1 MRHLGFAAVL
11 GLALVGAGAAVAGP
25 ARAAEEV
32 ELPHEHWS
40 FQGFFGTYDRAALVR
55 GFQVYRDI
63 CANCHSL
70 KMIAYRNLVG
80 PGGLGLDE
88 ETVKG
93 LAASLPVTD
102 GPDEKGEMFER
113 PGRLSDYI
121 PPPFPNDNAA
131 RSNNN
136 GALPPDLS
144 LIVKARE
151 GGTDYLHAL
160 LTGYEE
166 PPAGFALLE
175 GMQYNKYFPGH
186 QIAMPPPLSDDGVKY
201 ADGTPATVDQMA
213 RDVSQ
218 FLTWAAEPK
227 LEDRKKTG
235 VGVVLFLIVLT
246 CMLYA
251 VKRKVWAPLH

>member
-1 MRHLGFAAVL
+1 MRRLGLAALL
-11 GLALVGAGAAVAGP
+11 GLALVGAGAVVAGP
-25 ARAAEEV
+25 ARAAEEI

-40 FQGFFGTYDRAALVR
+40 FQGFFGTYDRAALQRV
-55 GFQVYRDI
+55 FQVYRDI

-70 KMIAYRNLVG
+70 KLIAFRNLVG
-80 PGGLGLDE
+80 PDGIGLEEEAVKAMAAADEVPDLD
-88 ETVKG
+88 
-93 LAASLPVTD
+93 D
-102 GPDEKGEMFER
+102 KGEPTTR
-113 PGRLSDYI
+113 PARLSDYI
-121 PPPFPNDNAA
+121 PPPFPNELAA
-131 RSNNN
+131 KANNN

-144 LIVKARE
+144 LMAKARE
-151 GGTDYLHAL
+151 GGTDYIHAL

-166 PPAGFALLE
+166 PPQGFALLE
-175 GMQYNKYFPGH
+175 NLNYNKYFPGH

-218 FLTWAAEPK
+218 FLTWTAEPK
-227 LEDRKKTG
+227 LENRKKTG

-251 VKRKVWAPLH
+251 VKRRVWAPLH